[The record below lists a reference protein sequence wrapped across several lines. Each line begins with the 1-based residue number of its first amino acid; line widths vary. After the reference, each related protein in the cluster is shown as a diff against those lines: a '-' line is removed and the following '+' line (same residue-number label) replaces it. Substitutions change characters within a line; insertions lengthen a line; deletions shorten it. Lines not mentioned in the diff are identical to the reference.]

1 MRKLTLIGRIV
12 ADAEKQVTSN
22 GREYLTFRLA
32 NNEFADPKDSDGK
45 QTPYWFRVTSWEAKH
60 INLTKYLTKGKP
72 VIVIGDY
79 KDSIYESKNTGK
91 WEISRDIIA
100 DSINFVEG
108 SASNNGT
115 QPTTTTQKNDAASVN
130 TTKTTIPQVTSTPV
144 TPQVIM
150 TNTSNSND
158 DDELPF

>member
-45 QTPYWFRVTSWEAKH
+45 QTPYWFRVTSWEVKH

-72 VIVIGDY
+72 VIIIGDY

-115 QPTTTTQKNDAASVN
+115 QPSTTQKNDAAPVN

>member
-72 VIVIGDY
+72 VIIIGDY

-115 QPTTTTQKNDAASVN
+115 QPSTTQKNDAAPVN

>member
-72 VIVIGDY
+72 VIIIGDY

-115 QPTTTTQKNDAASVN
+115 QPTTTQKNDAAPVN

-150 TNTSNSND
+150 TNTSNSNN

>member
-115 QPTTTTQKNDAASVN
+115 QPTTAQKNDAAPVN

>member
-12 ADAEKQVTSN
+12 ADAEKQITSN
-22 GREYLTFRLA
+22 GREYLSFRLG
-32 NNEFADPKDSDGK
+32 NNEFNDPKDSEGK

-79 KDSIYESKNTGK
+79 KDNIYENKNTGK
-91 WEISRDIIA
+91 CEIGREIVA
-100 DSINFVEG
+100 DSISFIEG
-108 SASNNGT
+108 TGNNNGN
-115 QPTTTTQKNDAASVN
+115 QTTTSHKAEAAPVN
-130 TTKTTIPQVTSTPV
+130 SGKTSIPQVTSTPV
-144 TPQVIM
+144 TPQTIM

-158 DDELPF
+158 DDDLPF